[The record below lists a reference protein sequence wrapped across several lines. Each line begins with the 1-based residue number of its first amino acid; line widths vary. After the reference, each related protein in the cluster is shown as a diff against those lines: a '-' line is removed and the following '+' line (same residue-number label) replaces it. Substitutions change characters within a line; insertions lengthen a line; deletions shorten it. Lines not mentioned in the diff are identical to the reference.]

1 MSAAPQ
7 IQDIRP
13 EFPSADAI
21 TAYGGLCFLYMH
33 STRHAGW
40 SVQQLRR
47 IVQPPIDLKQAKIFY
62 YEGVPRAACT
72 WAHLDDAAERQL
84 LLGQPLTPAQWRS
97 GPNLWLME
105 IIAPYEQGTGARAFR
120 AFMEHIPADQQLSL
134 CAGGCQRQNPALC
147 RIHSPHRRGMGR
159 KDQAKHHHEGLRHGY
174 QSYRHDE

>member
-7 IQDIRP
+7 SQDIRP

-120 AFMEHIPADQQLSL
+120 AFMEHIPAGISSFRYARVD
-134 CAGGCQRQNPALC
+134 ANGK
-147 RIHSPHRRGMGR
+147 IRRFVESTRLTDGAWG
-159 KDQAKHHHEGLRHGY
+159 AKIKPNITTR
-174 QSYRHDE
+174 D